1 MAKKTIYTKAKKILV
16 GVWTGDDFETA
27 PSATTELSSVI
38 ADSLSITQ
46 DDPDT
51 TDIDCETSD
60 DPIYTVAT
68 AGSYQVELNNASID
82 EDFLTTVM
90 GWTKDTASGAICA
103 PATYESRYIAL
114 EVQFENNKCVL
125 VPKILV
131 APKLVF
137 ESLSTNV
144 AYGTLTGTATA
155 AKIGKMDIETPIAM
169 LTNGGILS
177 AIEKT
182 DE

>member
-1 MAKKTIYTKAKKILV
+1 MATKTIYTKATQILV
-16 GVWTGDDFETA
+16 GVWDGDTA
-27 PSATTELSSVI
+27 PTNGFELASVI

-82 EDFLTTVM
+82 TEFLTKIM
-90 GWTKDTASGAICA
+90 GWTEDSASKAICA
-103 PATYESRYIAL
+103 PSSYESRYIAL
-114 EVQFENNKCVL
+114 QVKFEGGKCVL
-125 VPKILV
+125 LPKILV

-144 AYGTLTGTATA
+144 AYGTLSGTATS
-155 AKIGKMDIETPIAM
+155 AKLGSMTTETPIAM
-169 LTNGGILS
+169 LSEAILTKATVES
-177 AIEKT
+177 
-182 DE
+182 